1 VDWAST
7 EVNGIETAEDVLV
20 PEAAKGSDPA
30 AVNVADLATV
40 LVDLDAI
47 DTIVALPQCGK
58 FKIFQSLRFYVKSIL
73 EKL

>member
-1 VDWAST
+1 MDWAST

-47 DTIVALPQCGK
+47 DTIVALLLFRLQINNLVFHFSVP
-58 FKIFQSLRFYVKSIL
+58 
-73 EKL
+73 